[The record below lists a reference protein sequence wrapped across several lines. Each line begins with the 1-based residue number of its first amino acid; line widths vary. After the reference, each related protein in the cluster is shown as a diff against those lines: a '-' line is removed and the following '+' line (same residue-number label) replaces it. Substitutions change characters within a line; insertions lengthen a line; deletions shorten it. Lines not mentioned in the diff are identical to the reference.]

1 MKQLLFF
8 FELLIQKP
16 NCTGQWS
23 DTQITQNTQQL
34 KMRLLHLQQA
44 PRLRTWW
51 ETCSEDSTFR
61 ERQRAARGRD
71 PHSTPAKAGCCC
83 WLLSTAW
90 HSSLLPLFLLPPH
103 FYWSSKMS
111 STIFPSSPPSPP
123 NHHQQTNIPQIP
135 HSLLFQTGP
144 DAPRDSKQD

>member
-1 MKQLLFF
+1 MQ
-8 FELLIQKP
+8 
-16 NCTGQWS
+16 
-23 DTQITQNTQQL
+23 
-34 KMRLLHLQQA
+34 LLHLQQA

-111 STIFPSSPPSPP
+111 STIFPSPPPP
-123 NHHQQTNIPQIP
+123 PPQTTTSRLIYPNSTFFAVSNRTRCSQRQQAGLEGLDLIFSGKANLIGLFVFI
-135 HSLLFQTGP
+135 LL
-144 DAPRDSKQD
+144 

>member
-1 MKQLLFF
+1 MQ
-8 FELLIQKP
+8 
-16 NCTGQWS
+16 
-23 DTQITQNTQQL
+23 
-34 KMRLLHLQQA
+34 LLHLQQA

-90 HSSLLPLFLLPPH
+90 HSSLLPLFLLPPPLLLEQQDVLYN
-103 FYWSSKMS
+103 FSLFPPPPPQTTTSRLIYPN
-111 STIFPSSPPSPP
+111 STFFAVSNRTRCSQRQQAGLEGLDLIFSGKA
-123 NHHQQTNIPQIP
+123 NLIGLFVFI
-135 HSLLFQTGP
+135 LL
-144 DAPRDSKQD
+144 